1 MSSMAVITFSF
12 GVKDVSIQCPKN
24 KKMKDICQVFAKQ
37 IEHDINSLSFLYGG
51 NQINL
56 ESNFEDLALPNDK
69 ANNKIKII
77 VVKNEKEEN
86 YCPFCSVKTLL
97 KNEEVEIITLSN
109 NSIRKG
115 IDDVQKYI
123 EKLINNC
130 YIRSISIQL
139 QNVNLLLS
147 SISKQVEDCNKN
159 LQKPLINMTNSDN
172 IKIYENKVNIKNDK
186 VEKENNDKKEKELN
200 EKQQKELEMKK
211 KLEEE
216 EKKKNEVNQKLLKE
230 KEDKKRKEQ
239 LKIQK
244 KQFENDKLKQE
255 TFIMSTP
262 DLRFACTCTNLMILQ
277 QYIYEGTDC
286 AEIPLML
293 KNEGSFVWPKNFT
306 KLVFEKKYNIKGKNV
321 ELNGLEPGQEEQ
333 YIAKIEGLG
342 NLPVGEYETGVYFN
356 IKGSNC
362 GNMMKIKIFIIKKD
376 VDPKIK
382 YKNEIKRFR
391 DEYDLKKEEY
401 SDDEIYDILESNDF
415 DLEKAFKC
423 LAGEI

>member
-1 MSSMAVITFSF
+1 MINF
-12 GVKDVSIQCPKN
+12 
-24 KKMKDICQVFAKQ
+24 DI
-37 IEHDINSLSFLYGG
+37 L
-51 NQINL
+51 
-56 ESNFEDLALPNDK
+56 
-69 ANNKIKII
+69 KI
-77 VVKNEKEEN
+77 
-86 YCPFCSVKTLL
+86 
-97 KNEEVEIITLSN
+97 
-109 NSIRKG
+109 
-115 IDDVQKYI
+115 D
-123 EKLINNC
+123 
-130 YIRSISIQL
+130 
-139 QNVNLLLS
+139 
-147 SISKQVEDCNKN
+147 
-159 LQKPLINMTNSDN
+159 
-172 IKIYENKVNIKNDK
+172 ENKVNIKNDK
-186 VEKENNDKKEKELN
+186 VEKENNDQKEKELN

-255 TFIMSTP
+255 KFLMPTP
-262 DLRFACTCTNLMILQ
+262 PPFVCSCTNLMILQ

-293 KNEGSFVWPKNFT
+293 KNEGAFVWPKNFT
-306 KLVFEKKYNIKGKNV
+306 KLVFEKKYNIKGKDV

-356 IKGSNC
+356 IKGRNC
-362 GNMMKIKIFIIKKD
+362 GNMMKIKIFIIQKQKD

-382 YKNEIKRFR
+382 YKNEIQRFR
-391 DEYDLKKEEY
+391 DEYEIKKEEF
-401 SDDEIYDILESNDF
+401 SDDEIYDLLKSNDF